1 MRLRNLIILTVIVPL
16 FLVLVVFSLVAINS
30 LEDNVRSKLQTE
42 VQIITHAIGTSLGYA
57 MARDSP
63 ESLEES
69 LHSAF
74 SFHRIYG
81 AYVFD
86 TEGQEVYGLGLGE
99 ALFSPEEI
107 REAATAGGPTGD
119 NRQHDGW
126 SYYSALMPLTTPDG
140 EVRGV
145 LQVNR
150 LNTGIENYTGFLTL
164 VAGLAFLI
172 GSAGIVLGIW
182 WGFRRHIERPINRL
196 LEVMARVEGGAREQR
211 AEPSGPEE
219 YRRLAV
225 ALNGM
230 LDAMAEKDADIE
242 ARRLNEIA
250 LEKRLRKSRKLA
262 ELGVLAAG
270 VAHEIGAPL
279 TVINGQAQRLAR
291 RETIGEDERARLGRI
306 RGEVTRIV
314 EIVRQLMELGRRHN
328 VEKEWVALDGLI
340 QGARELVEEELE
352 QRGIHLETE
361 LPDPPPRLLANGQ
374 QLTQVLT
381 NLLRNAAQSE
391 GTRRVRLRAE
401 TRGGQLHLHLEDDGS
416 GIREADK
423 SQVFDPFF
431 TTKPVGQG
439 SGLGLSMVHR
449 IVNDHGG
456 TIGVFDSELGGAEF
470 AITLPLEDSLEEG
483 EGEEQEEDEAA
494 TPTEEPATRGRQ
506 P

>member
-1 MRLRNLIILTVIVPL
+1 MRLRNLIVLTVIVPL
-16 FLVLVVFSLVAINS
+16 FLILVIFSLVAIHS
-30 LEDNVRSKLQTE
+30 LEANVRSKLQTE

-57 MARDSP
+57 LARDSP

-86 TEGQEVYGLGLGE
+86 VAGGEVYGLGLGRE
-99 ALFSPEEI
+99 LFEPDEI
-107 REAATAGGPTGD
+107 REVVESGELTGTY
-119 NRQHDGW
+119 RQHDGW
-126 SYYSALMPLTTPDG
+126 TYYSALMPLATPGG

-164 VAGLAFLI
+164 VAGAVFLV

-182 WGFRRHIERPINRL
+182 WGFRRHIERPLNRL
-196 LEVMARVEGGAREQR
+196 LEVMARVEGGDREQR
-211 AEPSGPEE
+211 AEPHGPEE

-250 LEKRLRKSRKLA
+250 LEKRLHKSRKLA

-291 RETIGEDERARLGRI
+291 RETIGDDERARLTRI
-306 RGEVTRIV
+306 RGEVARIV
-314 EIVRQLMELGRRHN
+314 EIVRQLMELGRRHS
-328 VEKEWVALDGLI
+328 VEKEWTVLDDLV
-340 QGARELVEEELE
+340 QAAQALVEEDLE
-352 QRGIHLETE
+352 QRGIHLQAE
-361 LPDPPPRLLANGQ
+361 LPSPAPPLLANGQ
-374 QLTQVLT
+374 QLIQVLT
-381 NLLRNAAQSE
+381 NLLRNAMQAK

-401 TRGGQLHLHLEDDGS
+401 TQDARLHLWLEDDGD

-449 IVNDHGG
+449 IINDHGG
-456 TIGVFDSELGGAEF
+456 TIRVFDSELGGAGF
-470 AITLPLEDSLEEG
+470 LVTLPLEDSLA
-483 EGEEQEEDEAA
+483 DDTSV
-494 TPTEEPATRGRQ
+494 TPANEPPIRGRQ
-506 P
+506 T

>member
-16 FLVLVVFSLVAINS
+16 FLILVVFSLVAIHS

-69 LHSAF
+69 LHAAF

-86 TEGQEVYGLGLGE
+86 REGQEIYGLGLGE
-99 ALFSPEEI
+99 SLFEPAEI
-107 REAATAGGPTGD
+107 REVVEAGEPTGD
-119 NRQHDGW
+119 YRQHDGW
-126 SYYSALMPLTTPDG
+126 TYYSALMPLTTPDG
-140 EVRGV
+140 ELRGV

-172 GSAGIVLGIW
+172 GSTGIVLGIW

-196 LEVMARVEGGAREQR
+196 LEVMARVEGGDREQR
-211 AEPSGPEE
+211 AAPRGPEE

-291 RETIGEDERARLGRI
+291 REVIGEDERARLGRI
-306 RGEVTRIV
+306 RGEVARIV

-328 VEKEWVALDGLI
+328 VEKEWVRLDALVE
-340 QGARELVEEELE
+340 GARQLVEEELE
-352 QRGIHLETE
+352 QGGIRLDTE
-361 LPDPPPRLLANGQ
+361 LPPRPPRLLANGQ

-381 NLLRNAAQSE
+381 NLLRNAAQAE
-391 GTRRVRLRAE
+391 GTRRVRLSTE
-401 TRGGQLHLHLEDDGS
+401 SRGDQLHLRLEDDGS

-456 TIGVFDSELGGAEF
+456 TIGVFDSELGGAGF
-470 AITLPLEDSLEEG
+470 AITLPLEDLLGTG
-483 EGEEQEEDEAA
+483 ETV
-494 TPTEEPATRGRQ
+494 TPNHPATRGRQ
-506 P
+506 S

>member
-1 MRLRNLIILTVIVPL
+1 MNSCPGRISPTGLTFIGVSAVA
-16 FLVLVVFSLVAINS
+16 LV
-30 LEDNVRSKLQTE
+30 SKK
-42 VQIITHAIGTSLGYA
+42 
-57 MARDSP
+57 D
-63 ESLEES
+63 
-69 LHSAF
+69 F
-74 SFHRIYG
+74 SFLGNFLMAG
-81 AYVFD
+81 A
-86 TEGQEVYGLGLGE
+86 
-99 ALFSPEEI
+99 I
-107 REAATAGGPTGD
+107 
-119 NRQHDGW
+119 
-126 SYYSALMPLTTPDG
+126 
-140 EVRGV
+140 V
-145 LQVNR
+145 LI
-150 LNTGIENYTGFLTL
+150 LAM
-164 VAGLAFLI
+164 VAGLIFQIPTLMLMV
-172 GSAGIVLGIW
+172 SAGFVLGIW

-196 LEVMARVEGGAREQR
+196 LEVMARVEGGDREQR
-211 AEPSGPEE
+211 AAPRGPEE

-291 RETIGEDERARLGRI
+291 REVIGEDERARLGRI
-306 RGEVTRIV
+306 RGEVARIV

-328 VEKEWVALDGLI
+328 VEKEWVRLDALVE
-340 QGARELVEEELE
+340 GARQLVEEELE
-352 QRGIHLETE
+352 QGGIRLDTE
-361 LPDPPPRLLANGQ
+361 LPPRPPRLLANGQ

-381 NLLRNAAQSE
+381 NLMRNAAQAE
-391 GTRRVRLRAE
+391 GTRRVRLSAE
-401 TRGGQLHLHLEDDGS
+401 SRGDQLHLRLEDDGS

-456 TIGVFDSELGGAEF
+456 TIGVFDSELGGAGF
-470 AITLPLEDSLEEG
+470 AITLPLEDLLETG
-483 EGEEQEEDEAA
+483 ENEAV
-494 TPTEEPATRGRQ
+494 TPNHPATRGRQ
-506 P
+506 S

>member
-16 FLVLVVFSLVAINS
+16 FLVLVVFSLVAISS

-86 TEGQEVYGLGLGE
+86 REGGEIYGLGLGK
-99 ALFSPEEI
+99 ALFTPEEI
-107 REAATAGGPTGD
+107 REVVNAGEPTGD
-119 NRQHDGW
+119 NRQHEGW

-172 GSAGIVLGIW
+172 GSAGIVLAIW

-196 LEVMARVEGGAREQR
+196 LEVMARVEGGDREQR
-211 AEPSGPEE
+211 ATPRGPEE

-262 ELGVLAAG
+262 ELGVLATG

-291 RETIGEDERARLGRI
+291 REVIGEDERARLGRI
-306 RGEVTRIV
+306 RGEVARIV

-328 VEKEWVALDGLI
+328 VEKEWVGLDTLVE
-340 QGARELVEEELE
+340 GARELVEEDLE
-352 QRGIHLETE
+352 QRGIHLAAE
-361 LPDPPPRLLANGQ
+361 LPAPPPQLLANGQ

-381 NLLRNAAQSE
+381 NLLRNATQAE
-391 GTRRVRLRAE
+391 GTHSVRLRAE
-401 TRGGQLHLHLEDDGS
+401 TRAEQLHLWLEDDGN
-416 GIREADK
+416 GISETDK
-423 SQVFDPFF
+423 PQVFDPFF

-449 IVNDHGG
+449 IINDHGG
-456 TIGVFDSELGGAEF
+456 TIGVFDSELGGAGF
-470 AITLPLEDSLEEG
+470 AITLPLGDTLEG
-483 EGEEQEEDEAA
+483 ADTARH
-494 TPTEEPATRGRQ
+494 EP
-506 P
+506 

>member
-16 FLVLVVFSLVAINS
+16 FLILVVFSLVAIHS

-69 LHSAF
+69 LHAAF

-86 TEGQEVYGLGLGE
+86 REGQEIYGLGLGE
-99 ALFSPEEI
+99 SLFEPAEI
-107 REAATAGGPTGD
+107 REVVEAGEPTGD
-119 NRQHDGW
+119 YRQHDGW
-126 SYYSALMPLTTPDG
+126 TYYSALMPLTTPDG
-140 EVRGV
+140 ELRGV

-172 GSAGIVLGIW
+172 GSTGIVLGIW

-196 LEVMARVEGGAREQR
+196 LEVMARVEGGNREQR
-211 AEPSGPEE
+211 AAPRGPEE

-291 RETIGEDERARLGRI
+291 REVIGEDERARLGRI
-306 RGEVTRIV
+306 RGEVARIV

-328 VEKEWVALDGLI
+328 VEKEWVRLDALVE
-340 QGARELVEEELE
+340 GARQLVEEELE
-352 QRGIHLETE
+352 QGGIRLDIE
-361 LPDPPPRLLANGQ
+361 LPPTPPRLLANGQ

-381 NLLRNAAQSE
+381 NLLRNAAQAE
-391 GTRRVRLRAE
+391 GTRRVRLSAE
-401 TRGGQLHLHLEDDGS
+401 SRGDQLHLRLEDDGS

-456 TIGVFDSELGGAEF
+456 TIGVFDSELGGAGF
-470 AITLPLEDSLEEG
+470 AITLPLEDLLETVEN
-483 EGEEQEEDEAA
+483 EAV
-494 TPTEEPATRGRQ
+494 TPTHPATRGRQ
-506 P
+506 S

>member
-1 MRLRNLIILTVIVPL
+1 MRLRNLIVLTVIVPL
-16 FLVLVVFSLVAINS
+16 FLILVVFSLVAIHS
-30 LEDNVRSKLQTE
+30 LEDNVRSKMQTE
-42 VQIITHAIGTSLGYA
+42 VQIITHATGTSLGYA
-57 MARDSP
+57 LARDSP

-86 TEGQEVYGLGLGE
+86 VTGQEIYGLGLGRE
-99 ALFSPEEI
+99 LFEPEEI
-107 REAATAGGPTGD
+107 REVVESGELIGAY
-119 NRQHDGW
+119 RQHDGW
-126 SYYSALMPLTTPDG
+126 TYYSALMPLTTPGG

-164 VAGLAFLI
+164 VAGVVFLI

-182 WGFRRHIERPINRL
+182 WGFRHHIERPLNRL
-196 LEVMARVEGGAREQR
+196 LEVMARVEGGDREQR
-211 AEPSGPEE
+211 AEPNGPEE

-250 LEKRLRKSRKLA
+250 LEKQLRKSHKLA

-291 RETIGEDERARLGRI
+291 RESIGEDERARLARI
-306 RGEVTRIV
+306 RGEVERIV
-314 EIVRQLMELGRRHN
+314 TIVRQLMELGRRHN
-328 VEKEWVALDGLI
+328 VEKEWVALDDLV
-340 QGARELVEEELE
+340 QGARDLVEEELE
-352 QRGIHLETE
+352 QHSTHLDTE
-361 LPDPPPRLLANGQ
+361 LPEPPPRLLVNGQ

-381 NLLRNAAQSE
+381 NLLRNAAQSA
-391 GTRRVRLRAE
+391 GTRRVRLSAE
-401 TRGGQLHLHLEDDGS
+401 TRGEQLRLRLEDDGS
-416 GIREADK
+416 GISEADK
-423 SQVFDPFF
+423 PQVFDPFF

-456 TIGVFDSELGGAEF
+456 TITVFDSELGGAGF
-470 AITLPLEDSLEEG
+470 LITLPLEDRLEDG
-483 EGEEQEEDEAA
+483 KPLPAA
-494 TPTEEPATRGRQ
+494 SQPPT
-506 P
+506 

>member
-16 FLVLVVFSLVAINS
+16 FLILVVFSLVAIHS

-69 LHSAF
+69 LHAAF

-86 TEGQEVYGLGLGE
+86 REGQEIYGLGLGE
-99 ALFSPEEI
+99 SLFEPAEI
-107 REAATAGGPTGD
+107 REVVEAGEPTGD
-119 NRQHDGW
+119 YRQHDGW
-126 SYYSALMPLTTPDG
+126 TYYSALMPLTTPDG
-140 EVRGV
+140 ELRGV

-172 GSAGIVLGIW
+172 GSTGIVLGIW

-196 LEVMARVEGGAREQR
+196 LEVMARVEGGDREQR
-211 AEPSGPEE
+211 AAPRGPEE

-291 RETIGEDERARLGRI
+291 REVIGEDERARLGRI
-306 RGEVTRIV
+306 RGEVARIV

-328 VEKEWVALDGLI
+328 VEKEWVRLDALVE
-340 QGARELVEEELE
+340 GARQLVEEELE
-352 QRGIHLETE
+352 QGGIRLDTE
-361 LPDPPPRLLANGQ
+361 LPPRPPRLLANGQ

-381 NLLRNAAQSE
+381 NLLRNAAQAE
-391 GTRRVRLRAE
+391 GTRRVRLSAE
-401 TRGGQLHLHLEDDGS
+401 SRGDQLHLRLEDDGS
-416 GIREADK
+416 GILEADK

-449 IVNDHGG
+449 IVNDHSG
-456 TIGVFDSELGGAEF
+456 TIGVFDSELGGAGF
-470 AITLPLEDSLEEG
+470 AITLPLEDLLEAG
-483 EGEEQEEDEAA
+483 ENEAV
-494 TPTEEPATRGRQ
+494 TPNHPATRGRQ
-506 P
+506 S